1 MTDLSL
7 AMRAGARA
15 IINNPK
21 LKDATFVWLSGD
33 ELRTILYTE
42 AAILLDE
49 AADKMEGEE
58 SDANRG

>member
-21 LKDATFVWLSGD
+21 LKDATFIWLSGD
-33 ELRTILYTE
+33 ELRTMPYTE

-49 AADKMEGEE
+49 AAEDIEGEE
-58 SDANRG
+58 DT